1 MADTVTTDDDF
12 EFLDPGPLRDGDLLA
27 VLVARNSADPLKSWV
42 PSYDFDLR
50 LEGVG
55 ETIGKINLRVG
66 NSPALE
72 LYGGHVAYSIEPSWR
87 GRHFAERGV
96 RLVLPLARRHGLS
109 TIWITCNPDNWPS
122 RRTCERLG
130 AELIEIVLLPPDND
144 MYLLGD
150 RQKCRY
156 RLNL

>member
-1 MADTVTTDDDF
+1 MGVTVTTDDDF
-12 EFLDPGPLRDGDLLA
+12 EFLDPGPLREGDLLA
-27 VLVARNSADPLKSWV
+27 VLVSRNSADPAKGWM

-50 LEGVG
+50 LNGVG
-55 ETIGKINLRVG
+55 DSVGNVNLRIG
-66 NSPALE
+66 NTRALE
-72 LYGGHVAYSIEPSWR
+72 LYGGHVAYSIDPKYR
-87 GRHFAERGV
+87 GQHYAERGV

-130 AELIEIVLLPPDND
+130 AELVEIVALPADND

-156 RLNL
+156 RLKL